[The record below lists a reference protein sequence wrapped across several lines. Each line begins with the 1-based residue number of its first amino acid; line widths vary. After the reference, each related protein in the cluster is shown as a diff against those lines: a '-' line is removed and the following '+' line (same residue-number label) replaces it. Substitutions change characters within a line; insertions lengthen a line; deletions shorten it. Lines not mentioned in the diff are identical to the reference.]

1 MNTATR
7 APVLAYALTIFL
19 SAFLLFQVQPLMGKM
34 ILPWF
39 GGSAS
44 VWTTCMLFFQSL
56 LLLGY
61 LYTHWLVRHLTP
73 TRQSALHVVLLL
85 VCLWLLPITP
95 SEAWKPDGAE
105 NPTLRILGLLTAS
118 IGLPYFVL
126 STTGPLVQAWF
137 AREQTGLVPYRLFAL
152 SNLGS
157 MLALLAYPLAVE
169 PLLPTRAQ
177 SWAWSGLF
185 LCFVAACAYLAWR
198 GRGHGVPA
206 RSDQSAGTDAGTTPG
221 GASVSWGQRGLW
233 VALAAC
239 PSILMVADTSFL
251 TENIAPIP
259 MLWVAPLAL
268 YLLSFILCFE
278 GQGWYRRTLWLPLFV
293 VALGLLAYL
302 PTLGI
307 GEWPIAT
314 TVGLNLCAFFVV
326 CMVCHGELAKQQ
338 PASQHLTMYYLML
351 SVGGFL
357 GGFFVGV
364 VAPYG
369 FDSNYELSVGLV
381 LSAVVVMAV
390 LLGRYGQWPKI
401 GRGPLWVVGLA
412 LVLGLGVVRVQDHQ
426 EDNQGVAWM
435 ARNFYGALKVYEVTD
450 GGYLSMLHGQII
462 HGQQFTDEQRRRN
475 PTSYYTPSAG
485 AGMALLAKAA
495 QGPLKVG
502 VVGVGVGTLVTYGRA
517 GDEYRLYDIDPLVI
531 QMAQQKFTYLRD
543 TAARTEVVLG
553 DARLQLERES
563 AQGYDVLVVDAFSG
577 DSVPI
582 HLLTREAFALYF
594 KHLKPDGV
602 LAVHITNRFL
612 DLLPVLQTAATHFG
626 KTARLVEHDGDRS
639 ELSFSSR
646 WVLVSGD
653 ATFFDQPA
661 LQAAQAIEPR
671 AGFVPWRDDY
681 SSLLSVLKN

>member
-1 MNTATR
+1 
-7 APVLAYALTIFL
+7 
-19 SAFLLFQVQPLMGKM
+19 
-34 ILPWF
+34 
-39 GGSAS
+39 
-44 VWTTCMLFFQSL
+44 
-56 LLLGY
+56 
-61 LYTHWLVRHLTP
+61 
-73 TRQSALHVVLLL
+73 
-85 VCLWLLPITP
+85 
-95 SEAWKPDGAE
+95 
-105 NPTLRILGLLTAS
+105 
-118 IGLPYFVL
+118 
-126 STTGPLVQAWF
+126 
-137 AREQTGLVPYRLFAL
+137 
-152 SNLGS
+152 
-157 MLALLAYPLAVE
+157 
-169 PLLPTRAQ
+169 
-177 SWAWSGLF
+177 
-185 LCFVAACAYLAWR
+185 
-198 GRGHGVPA
+198 
-206 RSDQSAGTDAGTTPG
+206 
-221 GASVSWGQRGLW
+221 
-233 VALAAC
+233 
-239 PSILMVADTSFL
+239 
-251 TENIAPIP
+251 
-259 MLWVAPLAL
+259 
-268 YLLSFILCFE
+268 
-278 GQGWYRRTLWLPLFV
+278 
-293 VALGLLAYL
+293 
-302 PTLGI
+302 
-307 GEWPIAT
+307 
-314 TVGLNLCAFFVV
+314 
-326 CMVCHGELAKQQ
+326 
-338 PASQHLTMYYLML
+338 
-351 SVGGFL
+351 
-357 GGFFVGV
+357 V

-381 LSAVVVMAV
+381 LSALVVMVV
-390 LLGRYGQWPKI
+390 LLGHHGQWPKI
-401 GRGPLWVVGLA
+401 GRGPLWVVGVA

-462 HGQQFTDEQRRRN
+462 HGQQFTDEQRRRQ
-475 PTSYYTPSAG
+475 PTSYYTPNAG

-517 GDEYRLYDIDPLVI
+517 GDVYRVYDIDPLVI
-531 QMAQQKFTYLRD
+531 QMAQEKFTYLRD

-612 DLLPVLQTAATHFG
+612 DLLPVVQTAATHFG
-626 KTARLVEHDGDRS
+626 KAARLVDHEGDRS

-681 SSLLSVLKN
+681 SSLLSVLK

>member
-1 MNTATR
+1 MVTEPFSSHKDPKILTNAS
-7 APVLAYALTIFL
+7 LA
-19 SAFLLFQVQPLMGKM
+19 
-34 ILPWF
+34 
-39 GGSAS
+39 
-44 VWTTCMLFFQSL
+44 
-56 LLLGY
+56 
-61 LYTHWLVRHLTP
+61 
-73 TRQSALHVVLLL
+73 
-85 VCLWLLPITP
+85 
-95 SEAWKPDGAE
+95 
-105 NPTLRILGLLTAS
+105 
-118 IGLPYFVL
+118 
-126 STTGPLVQAWF
+126 
-137 AREQTGLVPYRLFAL
+137 
-152 SNLGS
+152 
-157 MLALLAYPLAVE
+157 
-169 PLLPTRAQ
+169 
-177 SWAWSGLF
+177 
-185 LCFVAACAYLAWR
+185 
-198 GRGHGVPA
+198 
-206 RSDQSAGTDAGTTPG
+206 SAGADAAAQGSP
-221 GASVSWGQRGLW
+221 SVSWGQRGLW

-364 VAPYG
+364 IAPYG

-390 LLGRYGQWPKI
+390 LLGRYGQWPPM

-426 EDNQGVAWM
+426 EDNEGVAWM

-462 HGQQFTDEQRRRN
+462 HGQQFTDEQRRRQ
-475 PTSYYTPSAG
+475 PTSYYTPNAG
-485 AGMALLAKAA
+485 AGMAVLAKAA
-495 QGPLKVG
+495 QGPIKVG

-582 HLLTREAFALYF
+582 HLLTREAFGLYF

-626 KTARLVEHDGDRS
+626 KTARLVEHEGQRS

-681 SSLLSVLKN
+681 SSLLSVLK